1 MPESP
6 LSPLDTAAA
15 QMQAVPDDLPAR
27 LRFHAELAAA
37 ELFVLLETEAE
48 GGRLRPQVFDLSE
61 GRAVLAFD
69 SELRLAEFAGAA
81 VPYAALPGRVLVA
94 MLAAGSGDA
103 ADLSLLLNAGAAQA
117 ELLPP
122 AALRW
127 LAQTL
132 AGART
137 VEAEGRAVSFG
148 PVALPAAALDLLRP
162 ALERRLRGMPGLNA
176 AVLASVIW
184 QSGARGH
191 VLALGGV
198 ATAARGALA
207 RAVAEALEF
216 SGLEA
221 GALDVIYPEAAALA
235 LIAARGLAL
244 APAPYVAPL
253 AGTTAGTTAGT
264 ASRSAPGMDP
274 ARPPRLR

>member
-1 MPESP
+1 MPETPPS
-6 LSPLDTAAA
+6 SLDAAAA
-15 QMQAVPDDLPAR
+15 QMQAAPDDLPAR

-48 GGRLRPQVFDLSE
+48 GDRLRPQVFDLSE

-94 MLAAGSGDA
+94 MLANGGRDA

-117 ELLPP
+117 ELMPP

-127 LAQTL
+127 LAETL

-137 VEAEGRAVSFG
+137 VEAEDRAASFG
-148 PVALPAAALDLLRP
+148 PVALPPAALDLLRP
-162 ALERRLRGMPGLNA
+162 ALERRLRGMPGLDA
-176 AVLASVIW
+176 AVLASVVW

-198 ATAARGALA
+198 APAARGALA
-207 RAVAEALEF
+207 QAVAEALEL

-221 GALDVIYPEAAALA
+221 GALDVIYPEGGALA
-235 LIAARGLAL
+235 LVAARGLAL
-244 APAPYVAPL
+244 EPAPYAPPVAE
-253 AGTTAGTTAGT
+253 TDTGT
-264 ASRSAPGMDP
+264 AAPAGPGMDP
-274 ARPPRLR
+274 SRPPRLR